1 MNFDLSAFTG
11 VLDPEDNITGGGAAS
26 AVGSA
31 MAAGLVGLVARVSIG
46 KKNMTESDETYRE
59 IDARSQTLAAE
70 LMDGS
75 NADSEAFG
83 KVMDAYRLPRDT
95 DEQKAARSAAI
106 QAATAG
112 ATDVPLANAA
122 HGLQVLEL
130 ASRLEGR
137 SNTNALSDLECAVFL
152 AKAGVQGALSNARIN
167 IEGLADPMQVGY
179 FKARYHSLEE
189 KLASYQDPKDLD
201 G

>member
-1 MNFDLSAFTG
+1 MNLDLTAFRG

-26 AVGSA
+26 AVAAG
-31 MAAGLVGLVARVSIG
+31 MAAGLVGLVARVSIR
-46 KKNMTESDETYRE
+46 KKNMVETDDTYRE
-59 IDARSQTLAAE
+59 IDARAQTLAAE
-70 LMDGS
+70 LIDGS
-75 NADSEAFG
+75 NADSAAFG
-83 KVMDAYRLPRDT
+83 KVMDAYRLPRET

-106 QAATAG
+106 QTATAG

-130 ASRLEGR
+130 ASRLDGR

-167 IEGLADPMQVGY
+167 IEGLADPLQVGY
-179 FKARYHSLEE
+179 FKARYASLEA
-189 KLASYQDPKDLD
+189 KLSEIE